1 MTERGTMQT
10 VRTLRRRGFTL
21 VEMLIV
27 ITMIGIMTGIAL
39 WRVDIAR
46 YQVNGDIQS
55 IGTTLIAS
63 QREAIAKQ
71 HNVIVVFDTAG
82 NRVRVIWDANNNGQY
97 DDGEHTRM
105 VFLGDR
111 VRFGLGTAPQMPIG
125 PEAVNFTDTETSS
138 GLPVRDLLSQRQ
150 RERGGRRVHHV
161 AALDRRSEIRDVT
174 IAPCASSEPPG
185 APSGGTMTVRPGRG
199 ASDAQSNAATRIF
212 TGRDHGR
219 VDHSHDHHSRSR
231 EHHDLVSARDDD
243 RHGAC
248 ARAVVRGHADRGG
261 ARLSELR
268 RTHAHVQQHAN
279 AGSGLHAADAGR
291 ARQDCDVDVQQ
302 SGGLPEE

>member
-1 MTERGTMQT
+1 MTERGTIQT
-10 VRTLRRRGFTL
+10 VRSLRRRGFTL

-138 GLPVRDLLSQRQ
+138 GLPCVTFYRNGSASEAGGAYITSLRSIGDPKYVTDNRAM
-150 RERGGRRVHHV
+150 RVER
-161 AALDRRSEIRDVT
+161 A
-174 IAPCASSEPPG
+174 
-185 APSGGTMTVRPGRG
+185 
-199 ASDAQSNAATRIF
+199 
-212 TGRDHGR
+212 TGRAEWWHYDGTTWQ
-219 VDHSHDHHSRSR
+219 
-231 EHHDLVSARDDD
+231 
-243 RHGAC
+243 
-248 ARAVVRGHADRGG
+248 RGF
-261 ARLSELR
+261 
-268 RTHAHVQQHAN
+268 
-279 AGSGLHAADAGR
+279 
-291 ARQDCDVDVQQ
+291 
-302 SGGLPEE
+302 

>member
-1 MTERGTMQT
+1 MTERGTIQT
-10 VRTLRRRGFTL
+10 VRTLRRGFTL

-71 HNVIVVFDTAG
+71 HNVIVEFDTAG

-138 GLPVRDLLSQRQ
+138 GLPCVTFYRNGSASEAGGAYITSLRSIGDPKYVTDNRAM
-150 RERGGRRVHHV
+150 RVER
-161 AALDRRSEIRDVT
+161 A
-174 IAPCASSEPPG
+174 
-185 APSGGTMTVRPGRG
+185 
-199 ASDAQSNAATRIF
+199 
-212 TGRDHGR
+212 TGRAEWWHYDGTTWQ
-219 VDHSHDHHSRSR
+219 
-231 EHHDLVSARDDD
+231 
-243 RHGAC
+243 
-248 ARAVVRGHADRGG
+248 RGF
-261 ARLSELR
+261 
-268 RTHAHVQQHAN
+268 
-279 AGSGLHAADAGR
+279 
-291 ARQDCDVDVQQ
+291 
-302 SGGLPEE
+302 

>member
-1 MTERGTMQT
+1 MHT
-10 VRTLRRRGFTL
+10 VRTLRARGFTL

-97 DDGEHTRM
+97 DDGEHQRM

-111 VRFGLGTAPQMPIG
+111 VQFGLGTAPAMPIG
-125 PEAVNFTDTETSS
+125 PDAIDFVQTETST
-138 GLPVRDLLSQRQ
+138 GLPAVTFYRNGSAS
-150 RERGGRRVHHV
+150 EAGG
-161 AALDRRSEIRDVT
+161 AYITSRRSIGDPKYANDNRAMRVER
-174 IAPCASSEPPG
+174 A
-185 APSGGTMTVRPGRG
+185 
-199 ASDAQSNAATRIF
+199 
-212 TGRDHGR
+212 TGRAEWWHYDGTTWQ
-219 VDHSHDHHSRSR
+219 
-231 EHHDLVSARDDD
+231 
-243 RHGAC
+243 
-248 ARAVVRGHADRGG
+248 RGF
-261 ARLSELR
+261 
-268 RTHAHVQQHAN
+268 
-279 AGSGLHAADAGR
+279 
-291 ARQDCDVDVQQ
+291 
-302 SGGLPEE
+302 